1 MDISDSPHLKVKPI
15 SKRGGSGCVQI
26 GVECY
31 GGGLWHTWFDRDLGI
46 SGRVL
51 VRKACPDSGK
61 EKIEQHLVRIQKPV
75 ARISTL
81 CIHLQTAEERGAF
94 KVNKEEHLSPILG
107 TQSVLEN
114 EAKSQL
120 NKMGDSD
127 DPWTHKQ
134 EPALLK
140 LVASEL
146 GVQTKQIANFELGLF
161 DCQPASLGGI
171 KDEFLY
177 AARLDNLGTCL

>member
-1 MDISDSPHLKVKPI
+1 M
-15 SKRGGSGCVQI
+15 CVPS
-26 GVECY
+26 
-31 GGGLWHTWFDRDLGI
+31 DLGI

-51 VRKACPDSGK
+51 VRNTCPDTGK
-61 EKIEQHLVRIQKPV
+61 EKIDQRLLRIQKPV

-81 CIHLQTAEERGAF
+81 CIHLQTAEERGSF

-120 NKMGDSD
+120 NRMGEDD
-127 DPWTHKQ
+127 DPWKHRQ
-134 EPALLK
+134 EPELLK

-146 GVQTKQIANFELGLF
+146 GIQTKQIANFELGLF

-177 AARLDNLGTCL
+177 AARLDNLGTCFGKFVFSLCVIMNKYFFCLNDNLAIFNFSRIGVHH